1 MKSFFKRNLAEII
14 LFALALLCYML
25 SFLSFVLFAVAC
37 ILVGIALIIV
47 FFKTKKRVNERQL
60 KRETDN
66 RIFDATKFDYDEDIY
81 FLGNPKL
88 IENDKSKKFAKIE
101 KNMLF
106 VMLGFV
112 AFAFI
117 FVGVFFIIKM
127 IF

>member
-1 MKSFFKRNLAEII
+1 MKGFFKRNLAEII
-14 LFALALLCYML
+14 LLSLALLCYML
-25 SFLSFVLFAVAC
+25 SFLSFILFSVAC
-37 ILVGIALIIV
+37 ILVGIALIII

-81 FLGNPKL
+81 YLGDPKL
-88 IENDKSKKFAKIE
+88 IESNKSKKFAKIE

-106 VMLGFV
+106 VMFGFV

-117 FVGVFFIIKM
+117 FVGLFFILKM
-127 IF
+127 VI